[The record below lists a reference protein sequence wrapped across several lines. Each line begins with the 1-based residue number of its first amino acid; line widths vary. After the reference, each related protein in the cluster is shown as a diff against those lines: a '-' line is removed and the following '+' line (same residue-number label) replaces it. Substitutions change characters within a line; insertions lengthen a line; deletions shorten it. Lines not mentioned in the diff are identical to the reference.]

1 MAIFF
6 ASSLATGDG
15 DGSFSDPWTLQEG
28 MEVESPDELRIIAD
42 GTYLPTA
49 TLVPEGIGTTRNPV
63 LITGCNLSGNV
74 DGTKADISGA
84 DLPSETDILDH
95 PITQNITYKN
105 LIVRNSPR
113 HGIACS
119 SSSGDTRLHFNN
131 IDILNNAQWGATPLE
146 NSSIKF
152 SFTNCLISG
161 NMYGIGIVYN
171 YRMPTLYLI
180 ACTIENNSDIGIC
193 VSNDLIV
200 LKTIVKN
207 NGVGIRANITT
218 PERWLISNSTFYKNT
233 NAIDVG
239 DGSLGLSIIES
250 NIFRNNTGYA
260 FKSGSTIVDRNMIIN
275 NCFSNNTSGD
285 SESGSITGNGNIHE
299 NPLFVS
305 EDEDEEDFN
314 LQPTS
319 PCINA
324 GLNPYGY
331 E

>member
-6 ASSLATGDG
+6 ASSLATGGG

-28 MEVESPDELRIIAD
+28 MGVESPDELRIIAD

-49 TLVPEGIGTTRNPV
+49 TLSPTGIGSVNNPV
-63 LITGCNLSGNV
+63 LITGCSLTGDV

-84 DLPSETDILDH
+84 TLPSETDILNH
-95 PITQNITYKN
+95 PIRQNIMYKN
-105 LIVRNSPR
+105 LIIRNSPR

-119 SSSGDTRLHFNN
+119 SSLSDTRLHFNN
-131 IDILNNAQWGATPLE
+131 VDILNNAQWGATPLE
-146 NSSIKF
+146 DGFIKF

-161 NMYGIGIVYN
+161 NMYGIGINYS

-180 ACTIENNSDIGIC
+180 ACTIENNSDTGIY

-218 PERWLISNSTFYKNT
+218 PERWLISNSIFYKNT

-239 DGSLGLSIIES
+239 SGSLGLSIIES
-250 NIFRNNTGYA
+250 NIFRNNIGFA
-260 FKSGSTIVDRNMIIN
+260 FKSGSTIMDRITIMN
-275 NCFSNNTSGD
+275 NCFSNNSSGD
-285 SESGSITGNGNIHE
+285 SESGPITGNGNIHDD
-299 NPLFVS
+299 PLFVS
-305 EDEDEEDFN
+305 EVEGEEDFN

-319 PCINA
+319 PCINT

-331 E
+331 

>member
-6 ASSLATGDG
+6 ASSLATGG
-15 DGSFSDPWTLQEG
+15 GNGSFSNPWTLQEG
-28 MEVESPDELRIIAD
+28 MIVESPDELRIIAD

-49 TLVPEGIGTTRNPV
+49 TLVPNGIGTTSNPV
-63 LITGCNLSGNV
+63 LITGCSLTGDV

-84 DLPSETDILDH
+84 TLPSETDILNH
-95 PITQNITYKN
+95 PITQNIMYKN
-105 LIVRNSPR
+105 LIIRNSPR

-119 SSSGDTRLHFNN
+119 SSLSDTRLHFNN
-131 IDILNNAQWGATPLE
+131 VDILNNAQWGATPLE
-146 NSSIKF
+146 DGFVKF

-161 NMYGIGIVYN
+161 NMYGIGIVYS

-180 ACTIENNSDIGIC
+180 ACTIENNSDTGIC

-239 DGSLGLSIIES
+239 SGSLGLSIIES
-250 NIFRNNTGYA
+250 NIFRNNIGFA
-260 FKSGSTIVDRNMIIN
+260 FKSGSTIIDRITIMN
-275 NCFSNNTSGD
+275 NCFSNNSSGD
-285 SESGSITGNGNIHE
+285 SESGPITGNGNIHDD
-299 NPLFVS
+299 PLFVS
-305 EDEDEEDFN
+305 EVEGEEDFN

-319 PCINA
+319 PCINT

-331 E
+331 

>member
-28 MEVESPDELRIIAD
+28 MDVESPDELRIIAD

-49 TLVPEGIGTTRNPV
+49 TLSPTGIGSANNPV
-63 LITGCNLSGNV
+63 LITGCSLTGDV

-84 DLPSETDILDH
+84 NLPSGTDILEH
-95 PITQNITYKN
+95 TIAQYIMYKN

-113 HGIACS
+113 HGIACPD
-119 SSSGDTRLHFNN
+119 GDARLHFNN
-131 IDILNNAQWGATPLE
+131 IDILNNAQWGATPDT
-146 NSSIKF
+146 NSMAKF

-161 NMYGIGIVYN
+161 NTYGIGAVYG

-180 ACTIENNSDIGIC
+180 ACTIENNSDTGIY

-207 NGVGIRANITT
+207 NGVGIRANITA
-218 PERWLISNSTFYKNT
+218 PARWLISNSTFYKNT

-239 DGSLGLSIIES
+239 SGSLGLSIIES
-250 NIFRNNTGYA
+250 NIFRNNIGFA
-260 FKSGSTIVDRNMIIN
+260 FKSGNTIIDRITIMN
-275 NCFSNNTSGD
+275 NCFSNNSSGD
-285 SESGSITGNGNIHE
+285 SESGPITGNGNIHDD
-299 NPLFVS
+299 PLFVS
-305 EDEDEEDFN
+305 EDEGEEDFN

-319 PCINA
+319 PCINV
-324 GLNPYGY
+324 GLNPQGY
-331 E
+331 

>member
-1 MAIFF
+1 MAVYFV
-6 ASSLATGDG
+6 SSLASGGG

-28 MEVESPDELRIIAD
+28 MDIDSPDELRIIAD
-42 GTYLPTA
+42 GTYLPTE
-49 TLVPEGIGTTRNPV
+49 TLVPNGVGTTSNPV
-63 LITGCNLSGNV
+63 LITGCNLSGDV

-84 DLPSETDILDH
+84 DLPSETDILEH
-95 PITQNITYKN
+95 TITQYITYKN

-119 SSSGDTRLHFNN
+119 NSGGETRLHFNN

-146 NSSIKF
+146 NSFIKF

-161 NMYGIGIVYN
+161 NMYGIGIVYG
-171 YRMPTLYLI
+171 YRMPNLHLI

-239 DGSLGLSIIES
+239 SGSLGLSIIES

-260 FKSGSTIVDRNMIIN
+260 FKSGSTILDRITIMN
-275 NCFSNNTSGD
+275 NCFSNNSSGD
-285 SESGSITGNGNIHE
+285 SESGPITGNGNIHD

-305 EDEDEEDFN
+305 EVEGEEDFN

-319 PCINA
+319 PCISA
-324 GLNPYGY
+324 GLNPQGY
-331 E
+331 

>member
-6 ASSLATGDG
+6 ASSLASGEG

-28 MEVESPDELRIIAD
+28 MDVESPDELRIIAD

-49 TLVPEGIGTTRNPV
+49 TLSPTGIGSANNPV
-63 LITGCNLSGNV
+63 LITGCSLTGDV

-84 DLPSETDILDH
+84 DLPSGTDILEH
-95 PITQNITYKN
+95 TITQYIMYKN

-113 HGIACS
+113 HGIACP
-119 SSSGDTRLHFNN
+119 SGDARLHFNN
-131 IDILNNAQWGATPLE
+131 IDILNNAQWGATPLT
-146 NSSIKF
+146 NSSAKF

-161 NMYGIGIVYN
+161 NMYGIGAVYN
-171 YRMPTLYLI
+171 YRMPNLYLI
-180 ACTIENNSDIGIC
+180 ACTIENNSDTGIY
-193 VSNDLIV
+193 VGDELIV

-207 NGVGIRANITT
+207 NGVGICANITA
-218 PERWLISNSTFYKNT
+218 PAMWLISNSTFYKNT

-239 DGSLGLSIIES
+239 SGSLGLSIIES

-260 FKSGSTIVDRNMIIN
+260 FKSGSTIIDRITIMN

-285 SESGSITGNGNIHE
+285 SDSGPITGNGNIHD

-305 EDEDEEDFN
+305 EVEGEEDFN
-314 LQPTS
+314 LQSTS

-331 E
+331 

>member
-6 ASSLATGDG
+6 ASSSATGGG

-28 MEVESPDELRIIAD
+28 MIVESPDELRIIAD
-42 GTYLPTA
+42 GPYLPPA
-49 TLVPEGIGTTRNPV
+49 TLVPNGIGTTSNPV
-63 LITGCNLSGNV
+63 LITGCNLSGDV

-84 DLPSETDILDH
+84 TLPSETDILEH
-95 PITQNITYKN
+95 TITQYIMYKN

-146 NSSIKF
+146 NSFIKF

-161 NMYGIGIVYN
+161 NMYGIGAPYN

-180 ACTIENNSDIGIC
+180 ACTIENNSDTGIY

-239 DGSLGLSIIES
+239 SGSLDLSIIES
-250 NIFRNNTGYA
+250 NIFRNNTGFA
-260 FKSGSTIVDRNMIIN
+260 FKSGSTIVDRIIIMN
-275 NCFSNNTSGD
+275 NCFSNNSSGD
-285 SESGSITGNGNIHE
+285 SESGPITGNGNIHDD
-299 NPLFVS
+299 PLFVS
-305 EDEDEEDFN
+305 EVPGSEDLR

-319 PCINA
+319 PCISA
-324 GLNPYGY
+324 GLNPQG
-331 E
+331 

>member
-6 ASSLATGDG
+6 ASSLATGGG

-28 MEVESPDELRIIAD
+28 MGVESPDELRIIAD

-49 TLVPEGIGTTRNPV
+49 TLVPSGIGTTSNPV
-63 LITGCNLSGNV
+63 LITGCNLSGDV

-84 DLPSETDILDH
+84 TLPSETDILNH
-95 PITQNITYKN
+95 STTRNIMYKN
-105 LIVRNSPR
+105 LIIRNSPR

-119 SSSGDTRLHFNN
+119 SSLSDTRLHFNN
-131 IDILNNAQWGATPLE
+131 VDILNNAQWGATPLE
-146 NSSIKF
+146 DGFVKF

-161 NMYGIGIVYN
+161 NMYGIGIVYS

-180 ACTIENNSDIGIC
+180 ACTIENNSDTGIY
-193 VSNDLIV
+193 VGDELIV

-207 NGVGIRANITT
+207 NGVGISANITT

-239 DGSLGLSIIES
+239 SGSLDLSIIES
-250 NIFRNNTGYA
+250 NIFRNNTGFA
-260 FKSGSTIVDRNMIIN
+260 FKSGSTIVDRIIIMN
-275 NCFSNNTSGD
+275 NCFSNNSSGD

-299 NPLFVS
+299 DPLFVS
-305 EDEDEEDFN
+305 EAEGEEDFN

-319 PCINA
+319 PCINS

-331 E
+331 